1 MYIPEKRYFLS
12 KYPWIKLSYSVALQL
27 LTDISRLVVFFFS
40 WDSHPVS
47 ENLI

>member
-27 LTDISRLVVFFFS
+27 LTDISRLVVFFFF
-40 WDSHPVS
+40 P
-47 ENLI
+47 EIAIQYPKI

>member
-27 LTDISRLVVFFFS
+27 LTDISRLVVFFF
-40 WDSHPVS
+40 P
-47 ENLI
+47 EIAIQYPKI